1 MIRVDEHLS
10 RSDLEARMLLQI
22 HDELV
27 FESPVDQIPEL
38 SGMVTEE
45 MVACRELSVPL
56 SVDVKS
62 GPNWAECE

>member
-1 MIRVDEHLS
+1 
-10 RSDLEARMLLQI
+10 MLLQI

-45 MVACRELSVPL
+45 MVACHELSVPL

>member
-1 MIRVDEHLS
+1 
-10 RSDLEARMLLQI
+10 MLLQI

-38 SGMVTEE
+38 SAMVTEE
-45 MVACRELSVPL
+45 MIACHELSVPL